1 MAALRAEADAVAGRY
16 FAELDRLNALG
27 RRIDDTEA
35 RVGTLTAEVARLR
48 TRTRDRAV
56 AAYLRA
62 ATGLPPVLGA
72 GDAVTATRRVRW
84 LRQLNAGDDAAAA
97 DLRAASARLA
107 AERSDLRRTQALAAA
122 ALEEVRAEGRV
133 VDTRLAEAED
143 RRRAAV
149 AAATT
154 TTTTGTSVGPGPTR
168 PPGYVPTPGTH
179 PRHDEAFLVCTRA
192 RESGGNY
199 GAVNRAGPYLGA
211 YQFLQSTWNVT
222 AAHAGRPGLVG
233 ARPTPRRRTTR
244 TTSTGRSTSGR
255 GPDPGAGTATRSE
268 PATGAPAVD
277 QSSQAPIIARM
288 NSSSEVARHPSS
300 NPMLSGSQPT
310 RSGASSSRIASAI
323 IRAASSAGVTR
334 PAVRSWRPSNIRRA
348 MSA

>member
-1 MAALRAEADAVAGRY
+1 MAARVAVAILVAATAATATVATAGLGARAGAQTRDPGVAAAEAEVAALRAEADAVAGRY

-107 AERSDLRRTQALAAA
+107 TERSDLRRTQALAAA

-133 VDTRLAEAED
+133 VDTRLADAED

-154 TTTTGTSVGPGPTR
+154 TTTTGTSVGPGPTL
-168 PPGYVPTPGTH
+168 PPGYVPTPGT
-179 PRHDEAFLVCTRA
+179 
-192 RESGGNY
+192 
-199 GAVNRAGPYLGA
+199 
-211 YQFLQSTWNVT
+211 
-222 AAHAGRPGLVG
+222 
-233 ARPTPRRRTTR
+233 
-244 TTSTGRSTSGR
+244 
-255 GPDPGAGTATRSE
+255 
-268 PATGAPAVD
+268 
-277 QSSQAPIIARM
+277 
-288 NSSSEVARHPSS
+288 
-300 NPMLSGSQPT
+300 
-310 RSGASSSRIASAI
+310 
-323 IRAASSAGVTR
+323 
-334 PAVRSWRPSNIRRA
+334 
-348 MSA
+348 

>member
-1 MAALRAEADAVAGRY
+1 MAARVAVAILVAATVATGTGAGARAGAQTTAPNVATTDPGVAAAEAEVAALRAEADAVAGRY

-35 RVGTLTAEVARLR
+35 RVGALTAEVARLR

-97 DLRAASARLA
+97 DLRAASAQLA
-107 AERSDLRRTQALAAA
+107 AERSDLRRSQVLAAA

-133 VDTRLAEAED
+133 VDARLSAAED

-154 TTTTGTSVGPGPTR
+154 TTTAARPGPTAPPAPSVGPGPTPPPVPSTP

-211 YQFLQSTWNVT
+211 YQFLQATWNVT

-233 ARPTPRRRTTR
+233 VPPHTASPYDQDDLAWALYQWQGSRPW
-244 TTSTGRSTSGR
+244 GGHC
-255 GPDPGAGTATRSE
+255 DPA
-268 PATGAPAVD
+268 
-277 QSSQAPIIARM
+277 
-288 NSSSEVARHPSS
+288 
-300 NPMLSGSQPT
+300 
-310 RSGASSSRIASAI
+310 
-323 IRAASSAGVTR
+323 
-334 PAVRSWRPSNIRRA
+334 
-348 MSA
+348 